1 MSAHAGGRSLPQAT
15 SPARPGNSEDPGSSS
30 EGSSRAA
37 RPGGGTRPDGPD
49 RRGRDERGDR
59 HDRPAAAAAAVGW
72 RLVGAN
78 NRELGRSA
86 VTYASLVECQAA
98 VLLLR
103 EHIGQIRAQL
113 SMADAGGTWT
123 WRVELA
129 GRDVAVSGRTYHRL
143 RECQQNLGRF
153 LAAVPV
159 AELTEGTAQRPRLRG
174 LRASAPARSTR
185 GEPEEPRDGRARR
198 GTAVQ
203 AAPAATAVSA
213 VQAATAAA
221 TMPAASAASAVSG
234 IGAVAR

>member
-1 MSAHAGGRSLPQAT
+1 MSAHASGRSLPQAS
-15 SPARPGNSEDPGSSS
+15 SPARPENPEDPGSSQ
-30 EGSSRAA
+30 EGSSRTA
-37 RPGGGTRPDGPD
+37 RPGGGARPDGPD

-59 HDRPAAAAAAVGW
+59 HDRPGAAAAVGW

-86 VTYASLVECQAA
+86 GTYASLVECQAA

-103 EHIGQIRAQL
+103 EHIAQVRAQL

-123 WRVELA
+123 WRVELG

-203 AAPAATAVSA
+203 AAPAAPAAPA
-213 VQAATAAA
+213 VQAATAA
-221 TMPAASAASAVSG
+221 SG
-234 IGAVAR
+234 VTRIGAVAR